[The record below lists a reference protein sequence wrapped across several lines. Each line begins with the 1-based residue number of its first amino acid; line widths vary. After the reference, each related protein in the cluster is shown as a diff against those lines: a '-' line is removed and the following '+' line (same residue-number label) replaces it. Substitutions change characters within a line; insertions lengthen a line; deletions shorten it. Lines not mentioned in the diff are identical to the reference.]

1 MDLTPILMKFQNKV
15 SDFVF
20 ARKTE
25 KDDLMKDIQ
34 SNILG
39 SSSTPHGSNASSS
52 SNNQAE
58 QPPSTYPMPTP
69 TGPFGH
75 AAAAAPRNYSTR

>member
-1 MDLTPILMKFQNKV
+1 LLLKFQTKV

-34 SNILG
+34 RGIVGGN
-39 SSSTPHGSNASSS
+39 PPP
-52 SNNQAE
+52 
-58 QPPSTYPMPTP
+58 PPSQQTSM
-69 TGPFGH
+69 
-75 AAAAAPRNYSTR
+75 